1 MLIKED
7 SRDENYTVLCKQE
20 RKNSL
25 TPLYDPEPM
34 VVIGVKG
41 SMVTAKNSVRIRT
54 RNYADWK
61 LLKNGCRE
69 SPRGDDSDSD
79 DAFEPDEVIIEGPE
93 QSLAGPSEDALPAD
107 SSLAGPSGDA
117 VPADRS
123 SKSRQGHEQPKANS
137 DTAEYESGQRSRQ
150 PGSDRDTERRH
161 ASLDRPRR
169 ITRSTKDTKYKDFIC
184 E

>member
-1 MLIKED
+1 MKIKVGD
-7 SRDENYTVLCKQE
+7 TVLCKQE

-69 SPRGDDSDSD
+69 SPR
-79 DAFEPDEVIIEGPE
+79 
-93 QSLAGPSEDALPAD
+93 AGVMIL
-107 SSLAGPSGDA
+107 
-117 VPADRS
+117 
-123 SKSRQGHEQPKANS
+123 
-137 DTAEYESGQRSRQ
+137 TAMMHLNRMK
-150 PGSDRDTERRH
+150 
-161 ASLDRPRR
+161 L
-169 ITRSTKDTKYKDFIC
+169 
-184 E
+184 